1 MGSPIARQSAPMNYL
16 QLLAVIRSITGSRS
30 HDRFPAIQP
39 LVSVVRRDD
48 GGAATFVVGDAEQAK
63 LVLQSPCYRQFN
75 FVERILT
82 IAKPERTPWIRR
94 FCEIGLIMTDG
105 PEHQRRRL
113 LMQQSLDRCASGVRA
128 IPQATIA
135 AVIEDAMAVE
145 PCTSAGVACQ
155 LVLLLFSKSIS
166 ALSGQTSE
174 LPARD
179 LFAVDFF
186 NPFPTLSSLARCNE
200 AIANCCRAIGI
211 ESLDEAD
218 EAAVLSLLAM
228 GVSPLHALLTSLI
241 NVYAAALC
249 DGAAA
254 GEAVKR
260 TAALDSYAVV
270 PTNFVMRRCVAPD
283 TISGE
288 RVDPGDIIYLFLGA
302 ATGCPFSRHTSV
314 PFGAGQHYCSGA
326 VLTQVMLNAV
336 RTALKDVRSDCRR
349 LSPSTEVQG
358 KAAAFLTFASGT

>member
-1 MGSPIARQSAPMNYL
+1 MDYL
-16 QLLAVIRSITGSRS
+16 QLLDVIRSITGRRS

-39 LVSVVRRDD
+39 LVSVFRRED
-48 GGAATFVVGDAEQAK
+48 GGAATFVVGDAQQAK
-63 LVLQSPCYRQFN
+63 AVLQSPSYGQFN
-75 FVERILT
+75 FLEQILT

-94 FCEIGLIMTDG
+94 FCEIGLIMMDG
-105 PEHQRRRL
+105 PDHQRRRL
-113 LMQQSLDRCASGVRA
+113 LMQQSLDRCAAGIRA
-128 IPQATIA
+128 IPKATVSA
-135 AVIEDAMAVE
+135 AIEGAVAAA
-145 PCTSAGVACQ
+145 PCTSGAIGSQ
-155 LVLLLFSKSIS
+155 LVLLLFSRAIS
-166 ALSGQTSE
+166 ALSVRPVE

-200 AIANCCRAIGI
+200 SIANCCRAIRI

-218 EAAVLSLLAM
+218 QAAVLSLLVM

-241 NVYAAALC
+241 NVYAAARR

-260 TAALDSYAVV
+260 TAGLDSYAIV

-288 RVDPGDIIYLFLGA
+288 RVEPGDVIYLFLGA
-302 ATGCPFSRHTSV
+302 ATGCPFSRQTSV

-336 RTALKDVRSDCRR
+336 RTALADVRSDCRR
-349 LSPSTEVQG
+349 LSPSAEIQG
-358 KAAAFLTFASGT
+358 KAAAFLAFAAGT